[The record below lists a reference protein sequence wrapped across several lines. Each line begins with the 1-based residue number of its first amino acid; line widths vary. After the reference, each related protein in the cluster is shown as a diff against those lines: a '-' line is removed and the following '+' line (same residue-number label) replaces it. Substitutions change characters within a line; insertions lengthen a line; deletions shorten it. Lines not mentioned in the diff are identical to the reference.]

1 MCEVFSRIIV
11 WLFRSVSF
19 SNWIEILK
27 LLAAAAGFWIGLNQC
42 RKSEAWKRL
51 EFVAAEM
58 KFFYDDAA
66 VKLAMGMLDWRKK
79 RLHSSSTG
87 ARTTSIAVW
96 SITRSWR
103 KLSALTLR

>member
-1 MCEVFSRIIV
+1 MCEVFSRIIA

-19 SNWIEILK
+19 PNRIEILK
-27 LLAAAAGFWIGLNQC
+27 LLGAAAVFWIGINQY

-66 VKLAMGMLDWRKK
+66 VKLAMGMLDWQEVR
-79 RLHSSSTG
+79 
-87 ARTTSIAVW
+87 
-96 SITRSWR
+96 
-103 KLSALTLR
+103 